1 MTLNLYNKA
10 DMNYPLMLS
19 YDTRCGILKSPV
31 PYASSRGPD
40 KLASLVTLHST
51 PTFEMMHKTKVMP
64 MWLGMEYSKR
74 QTQIL
79 TLLTVDHTLILSY
92 DNTQFFTDLN
102 GLLEQFTA
110 EKAIANKV
118 G

>member
-79 TLLTVDHTLILSY
+79 TLLLSGYFSQDVNQVLIIKTASNTVRAGA
-92 DNTQFFTDLN
+92 
-102 GLLEQFTA
+102 GLWS
-110 EKAIANKV
+110 
-118 G
+118 